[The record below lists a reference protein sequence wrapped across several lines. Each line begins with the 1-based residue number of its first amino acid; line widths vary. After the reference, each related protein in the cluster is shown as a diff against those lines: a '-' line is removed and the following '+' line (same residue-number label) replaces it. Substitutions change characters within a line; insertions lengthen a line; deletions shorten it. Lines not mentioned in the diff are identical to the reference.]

1 MPTRAV
7 RSSVSIA
14 VIERMYENDR
24 WDAPLWQLDASME
37 KKFKGGW
44 SVFAKAQNLLNSAI
58 IRYYNANDRNANLQN
73 VRRYNGGIVEREEKN
88 GVSLTAGVRWK
99 L

>member
-1 MPTRAV
+1 MACSYTGKR
-7 RSSVSIA
+7 IA

-73 VRRYNGGIVEREEKN
+73 VRRYNGGVVEREEKN